1 MALLEELAARY
12 AGFPVMGL
20 GAFNEPELLTLKGHT
35 DLIYSVAFSPNG
47 RLIATPSVDRT
58 VRVWEAAL
66 PQQVTAWRN
75 EENPTALHLPPVEIR
90 PNEKA
95 R

>member
-1 MALLEELAARY
+1 MQA
-12 AGFPVMGL
+12 FPSWAW

-47 RLIATPSVDRT
+47 RLIATASGDRT
-58 VRVWEAAL
+58 V
-66 PQQVTAWRN
+66 
-75 EENPTALHLPPVEIR
+75 PVEIR